1 MNYELAL
8 QLKGEGFPQK
18 KPNEYVIL
26 SSGKGKI
33 DGRATEVYLPTLEEL
48 VEACGED
55 FIGLRKNTDG
65 TFASFAGNEKYPEG
79 SCEKHGSTPTE
90 AVARLWLKL
99 NKK

>member
-1 MNYELAL
+1 MDYKLAL
-8 QLKGEGFPQK
+8 ELKEAGFPLK
-18 KPNEYVIL
+18 KCPSC
-26 SSGKGKI
+26 SSGNWDNCI
-33 DGRATEVYLPTLEEL
+33 HQYFPTLEEL
-48 VEACGED
+48 IEACGED

-90 AVARLWLKL
+90 AVARLWLEL